1 LPTSPDSTV
10 STSVPASTP
19 SNTPSS
25 PFSFSRETLQ
35 GLAAQVLD
43 LARAGGASAA
53 ETEASEGSGLSLG
66 VRHGELET
74 IEHNRDKGIA
84 VTVYLGQRRGHAST
98 SDFSPDALARTVE
111 KALTIAR
118 FTAEDDCAGLA
129 DADLLARETPDL
141 DLFHPW
147 NIGVEDAV
155 ELARACEG
163 AALVVDPRI
172 TNSEGASLS
181 SQVSHFIYANSLG
194 FSGGYPGS
202 RQSLSCAVI
211 AEEDGA
217 MQRDYWY
224 TTARAAADM
233 DTPESVGRRAG
244 ERTVRRLNGRKLAT
258 RQCPVLFEAPIATGL
273 IASFV
278 SAVSG
283 GHLYRKSS
291 FLLDSLGTKVFPD
304 FFQLRERP
312 FLPRGL
318 SSAPFDSEGVATR
331 ERDVVKD
338 GVLRGYFLGSYSA
351 RKLGMKS
358 TGNAG
363 GNHNL
368 IVPPTGE
375 DFTALLKKMDT
386 GLLVTEL
393 LGHGLNMVTGDYS
406 RGAAGFWVEN
416 GEIAYPVEE
425 ITVAGNLKSMFQGIV
440 ALGTDLETRGSRQ
453 VGSILIDHMT
463 VAGD

>member
-1 LPTSPDSTV
+1 MSS
-10 STSVPASTP
+10 SSNP
-19 SNTPSS
+19 SN
-25 PFSFSRETLQ
+25 PFSYSPESLR
-35 GLAAQVLD
+35 GLAAQALD
-43 LARAGGASAA
+43 LATRAGATAA
-53 ETEASEGSGLSLG
+53 EAEVSEGSGLTVG
-66 VRHGELET
+66 VRNGELET
-74 IEHNRDKGIA
+74 IEHNRDKGIGI
-84 VTVYLGQRRGHAST
+84 TVYQGQRRGHAST
-98 SDFSPDALARTVE
+98 SDFSGDALARAVE
-111 KALTIAR
+111 KAISIAR
-118 FTAEDDCAGLA
+118 YTAEDDCAGLA
-129 DADLLARETPDL
+129 DPDLLAKDIPDL

-147 NIGVEDAV
+147 GVSVEDAM
-155 ELARACEG
+155 ELARACE
-163 AALVVDPRI
+163 ASALAVDPRI
-172 TNSEGASLS
+172 TNSEGGSLS
-181 SQVSHFIYANSLG
+181 SQASHFVYANTLG
-194 FSGGYPGS
+194 FSGGYPSS

-224 TTARAAADM
+224 TTARAAVDM
-233 DTPESVGRRAG
+233 DAPDGVGRRAG
-244 ERTVRRLNGRKLAT
+244 ERTVRRLNGRKLST

-291 FLLDSLGTKVFPD
+291 FLLDSLGQQLFPD
-304 FFQLRERP
+304 FFQLQERP

-318 SSAPFDSEGVATR
+318 SSSPFDSEGVATR
-331 ERDVVKD
+331 DRDVVKD
-338 GVLRGYFLGSYSA
+338 GVLQGYFLGSYSA

-375 DFTALLKKMDT
+375 DFPALLKKMDT

-406 RGAAGFWVEN
+406 RGAAGFWVES
-416 GEIAYPVEE
+416 GVIAYPVEE
-425 ITVAGNLKSMFQGIV
+425 ITVAGNLRDMFMGIV
-440 ALGTDLETRGSRQ
+440 ALGTDVETRGSRR
-453 VGSILIDHMT
+453 VGSVLIDRMT